1 MLKSDG
7 TWWGSEEMS
16 KWVLSIAGQVV
27 IPGKSVSRLGNHWE
41 YKAKFPSI
49 ASVTTVWT
57 NLRCRG

>member
-16 KWVLSIAGQVV
+16 KWVLSIGQVV